1 MAEKRFSF
9 RKFLGLAFAVSLV
22 VLLIWQA
29 EIATD
34 NSTYKINQ
42 KVESI
47 GGTVLSIDMKSI
59 LEDTPFFRGKHTVV
73 FKFEPVSVA
82 AGSKVDLVSS
92 VLLIALIAGAVFVS
106 VKGKAS

>member
-22 VLLIWQA
+22 VLIIWQA

-47 GGTVLSIDMKSI
+47 GGTVLSIDMKGI

-73 FKFEPVSVA
+73 FEFKYMLYGEPKT
-82 AGSKVDLVSS
+82 GWLEDGFWDKWILDYQ
-92 VLLIALIAGAVFVS
+92 
-106 VKGKAS
+106 K